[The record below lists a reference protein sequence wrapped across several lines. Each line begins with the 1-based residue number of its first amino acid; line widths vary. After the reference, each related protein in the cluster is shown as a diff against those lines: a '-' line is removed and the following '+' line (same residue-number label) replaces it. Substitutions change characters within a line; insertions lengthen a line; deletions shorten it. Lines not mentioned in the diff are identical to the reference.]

1 MKHGIQT
8 RAIHAGQEPDPTT
21 GAVMTP
27 IYAVSTFAQSAPG
40 VHKGYEY
47 SRSANPTRTALEE
60 CLASLEGGARGFA
73 FASGLAAESAL
84 LDLLPK
90 NAHVIASDDLYGGTV
105 RLFDRVKGPASG
117 LEVSYVDMSQPDEM
131 SRALRPETRMIWI
144 ETPSNPLLK
153 LIDLEQTATF
163 ARQHGLLSVCDNTF
177 ATPVIQRPL
186 EVGFDLVVHSVTK
199 YINGHSDVVGGAVVV
214 RESGDLADQV
224 GFVQNAT
231 GGVLSPF
238 DSFLV
243 LRGIK
248 TLPLRIKAHSES
260 AAAVADFL
268 ASHPQVERVIYPGRT
283 DHPQHALAQKQ
294 MAYPGGMVSFF
305 IRGGLDAARRFFEQC
320 RIFTLA
326 ESLGGVESLAEHPA
340 IMTHASVPEQTRK
353 KLGIDD
359 SLIRLSVG
367 LEDPG
372 DLIDDLDSALSARIP
387 STDCEEPVLR

>member
-1 MKHGIQT
+1 MKNGIQT
-8 RAIHAGQEPDPTT
+8 RAIHAGQAPDPVT

-27 IYAVSTFAQSAPG
+27 IYAVSTYAQSAPG

-47 SRSANPTRTALEE
+47 SRSGNPTRTALEE

-90 NAHVIASDDLYGGTV
+90 NAHLIASDDLYGGTV

-117 LEVSYVDMSQPDEM
+117 LEVSYVDMSQPDEVK
-131 SRALRPETRMIWI
+131 RALRPETRMIWV

-153 LIDLEQTATF
+153 LIDLEQTAAF
-163 ARQHGLLSVCDNTF
+163 ARRHRLLSVCDNTF

-186 EVGFDLVVHSVTK
+186 EMGFDLVVHSVTK
-199 YINGHSDVVGGAVVV
+199 YINGHSDVVGGAVLA
-214 RESGDLADQV
+214 RETGDLADQV
-224 GFVQNAT
+224 GFLQNAT

-248 TLPLRIKAHSES
+248 TLPLRIKAHSEN
-260 AAAVADFL
+260 ALAVADFL
-268 ASHPQVERVIYPGRT
+268 AAHNQVERVIYPGRK
-283 DHPQHALAQKQ
+283 DHPQHELARKQ

-305 IRGGLDAARRFFEQC
+305 IRGGIAAARRFLQQC
-320 RIFTLA
+320 KIFTLA

-340 IMTHASVPEQTRK
+340 IMTHAAVPPLTRE

-359 SLIRLSVG
+359 ALIRLSVG
-367 LEDPG
+367 LEDVD
-372 DLIDDLDSALSARIP
+372 DLIDDLNAALS
-387 STDCEEPVLR
+387 V